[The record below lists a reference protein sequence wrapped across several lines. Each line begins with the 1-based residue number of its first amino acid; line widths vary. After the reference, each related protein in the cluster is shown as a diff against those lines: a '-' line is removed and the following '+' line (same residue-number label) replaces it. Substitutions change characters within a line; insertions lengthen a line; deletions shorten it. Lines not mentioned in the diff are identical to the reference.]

1 MKDSTVGSIAAAVV
15 IMLVLASCLFSCQSG
30 QQWALDNKEV
40 VQTATDIALQL
51 IATKQVGENTREK
64 ACLIESAVI
73 GATTYALLARDEITG
88 LERMRLAVASAE
100 SFGHRVFGDVL
111 GEHSL
116 GWLAIRRLG
125 MDGVTEL
132 QAVESLISAALRIK

>member
-1 MKDSTVGSIAAAVV
+1 MKDQTIGSVAAAA
-15 IMLVLASCLFSCQSG
+15 IILLVLASCLFSCQSG
-30 QQWALDNKEV
+30 QQWALDNHEV

-51 IATKQVGENTREK
+51 IATRQLGENTREK

-73 GATTYALLARDEITG
+73 GATTYALLAKEEITG

-125 MDGVTEL
+125 MENVNEL
-132 QAVESLISAALRIK
+132 QAAESLISAALRLK